1 MKRIAILN
9 IFALALLCIIGCSD
23 SNDGPS
29 SIPEKIVCDKF
40 NVKATLDGQLLKVS
54 VDTDLPDDTKLMV
67 GVHRL
72 FNIIYNQEEYLIEYF
87 SERSTVGQWRGGKTV
102 VLDNYK
108 WSLQLVEWKTTW
120 HNIEM
125 ANQKFKSDYKYS
137 RIPSEWE
144 EELKKTYEVDKISN
158 LITCDMVVPINQSNP
173 RFGYRNENLVG
184 KAVST
189 KGLRV
194 VRNEVQI
201 HYPLKYPLKKSPTGL
216 SSPDKKLALKGEAL
230 LSELIDLPSE
240 LMDKL
245 KDKPIKG
252 NYRIIERNAYKTHWL
267 VYDTKEYKENKDGY
281 ILYPPTYCYYY
292 TPNLNKKWDY
302 EVFDKPEETIYVKE
316 LTVVILKKDGKEIRK
331 LTPKAITFTEAVQH
345 IERVSS
351 ITKTKRLEDGAAII
365 LGSSVVG
372 KTVVLKPLWYYKRG
386 SLYCI
391 NGAAKESTADIP
403 FTYEVD
409 AMTAFKLLED

>member
-1 MKRIAILN
+1 MKRMAILN
-9 IFALALLCIIGCSD
+9 ILGNICMSYVIALALLCIIGCSD

-29 SIPEKIVCDKF
+29 SSPEKIVCDKF
-40 NVKATLDGQLLKVS
+40 NLKVTLDGQLLKVS
-54 VDTDLPDDTKLMV
+54 VDTDLQDNTKLMV
-67 GVHRL
+67 GVSRT
-72 FNIIYNQEEYLIEYF
+72 YYVKGTVYLVNYF
-87 SERSTVGQWRGGKTV
+87 SERSTVGEWRTQKSIP
-102 VLDNYK
+102 LDNYK
-108 WSLQLVEWKTTW
+108 WLFDLRKVQKKMVALVGRFDVE
-120 HNIEM
+120 
-125 ANQKFKSDYKYS
+125 
-137 RIPSEWE
+137 
-144 EELKKTYEVDKISN
+144 KISDT
-158 LITCDMVVPINQSNP
+158 IEISMVVPINQLDP
-173 RFGYRNENLVG
+173 RFGWRNENLVG
-184 KAVST
+184 KAVKVT
-189 KGLRV
+189 DLRIV
-194 VRNEVQI
+194 EDEVQI
-201 HYPLKYPLKKSPTGL
+201 RYPLKKSPTHR
-216 SSPDKKLALKGEAL
+216 SSYDSKLELKREA
-230 LSELIDLPSE
+230 LPSE

-331 LTPKAITFTEAVQH
+331 LTPKAITFAEAVQH

-351 ITKTKRLEDGAAII
+351 ITKTKRLEDETALI
-365 LGSSVVG
+365 LGRRVATILG
-372 KTVVLKPLWYYKRG
+372 ETVVLKPLWYYKRG

>member
-1 MKRIAILN
+1 MKRMAILN
-9 IFALALLCIIGCSD
+9 IFVLALLCIIGCSD

-29 SIPEKIVCDKF
+29 SSPEKIVCDKF
-40 NVKATLDGQLLKVS
+40 NLKATLDGQLLKVS
-54 VDTDLPDDTKLMV
+54 IDTDLPDDTRLMV
-67 GVHRL
+67 SVSRPL
-72 FNIIYNQEEYLIEYF
+72 NIVYDQEEYLIDYL
-87 SERSTVGQWRGGKTV
+87 SEKSTVGQWRGGKTIL
-102 VLDNYK
+102 LDNNK
-108 WSLQLVEWKTTW
+108 LLLQLVDLKARW
-120 HNIEM
+120 HIIES
-125 ANQKFKSDYKYS
+125 ANQNFKSDYSNS
-137 RIPSEWE
+137 RIPPEWE
-144 EELKKTYEVDKISN
+144 EELNKTYEVDKISDT
-158 LITCDMVVPINQSNP
+158 IEVSMVVPINQSNP
-173 RFGYRNENLVG
+173 RFGWRNENLVG

-189 KGLRV
+189 EDLRI

-201 HYPLKYPLKKSPTGL
+201 HYPLKKSPTGR
-216 SSPDKKLALKGEAL
+216 SSPDEKLELKGEV
-230 LSELIDLPSE
+230 LPSE

-245 KDKPIKG
+245 KDKPITG

-267 VYDTKEYKENKDGY
+267 VYDTKGYKETKNGY

-292 TPNLNKKWDY
+292 TPNLSKKWDY

-331 LTPKAITFTEAVQH
+331 PTLRAITFAEAVQY

-351 ITKTKRLEDGAAII
+351 ITKTKHLEDETALI
-365 LGSSVVG
+365 LGQRVV
-372 KTVVLKPLWYYKRG
+372 TVLGETVTFKPLWYYKRG

-409 AMTAFKLLED
+409 AMTAFKLLEN